1 MILLRSQQNQKKVLK
16 NNYKKFQLFDKSDNS
31 TMLLSA
37 KSLMQKSLQKEN
49 TILES
54 NERQNNSNT
63 ILSMAQSV
71 RSTHSG
77 RTAQVKQRLIRMLI
91 VIVIIFFCCWTPSYI
106 WWLLLN
112 AQDSFGVIIG
122 LLFCLLFVNNKK

>member
-1 MILLRSQQNQKKVLK
+1 MISFRRQKNQNKILTQDTED
-16 NNYKKFQLFDKSDNS
+16 NYREFQTTSKINNS
-31 TMLLSA
+31 TMSLTI
-37 KSLMQKSLQKEN
+37 KSLCGKNIRKESA
-49 TILES
+49 TSPES
-54 NERQNNSNT
+54 NRRQNKNAAFV
-63 ILSMAQSV
+63 LMARSV

-112 AQDSFGVIIG
+112 AQDSFGV
-122 LLFCLLFVNNKK
+122 KKFSIK